1 MCESV
6 DFTSLLNNVA
16 VRTGL
21 VCNLCPHKC
30 NVDRSK
36 NKTGYCKTD
45 RQIHVSSIVLHKG
58 EEPVISGGKGIC
70 NLFFTHCN
78 LQCIYCQNYQI
89 SNNKLQDINWLSDLD
104 SVVRTIG
111 ELLPQSSGL
120 LGFVSP
126 SHQIFQ
132 MLLIIQELK
141 HRKLHPRIVY
151 NSNGYDDVNVLRQL
165 DDIVNIYLPDFKY
178 ADESLG
184 KKLSGV
190 KDYPEIALKA
200 IKEMIRQKGTSLRK
214 DENGI
219 AESGVI
225 IRHLVLPGF
234 IQNSKN
240 ALLMLANELG
250 TNIHISLMAQY
261 NPIPNIISEKELTRH
276 LCVEEYQEVADYM
289 DHLGFYRGWVQ
300 ELNSSYYY
308 NPDFKKKNPFE

>member
-16 VRTGL
+16 TGTGF

-30 NVDRSK
+30 NVDRSR

-45 RQIHVSSIVLHKG
+45 QQIHVSSIVLHKG
-58 EEPVISGGKGIC
+58 EEPVISGEKGIC

-89 SNNKLQDINWLSDLD
+89 SNNKLQDINWVSDLD

-141 HRKLHPRIVY
+141 HRKFFPGIVY
-151 NSNGYDDVNVLRQL
+151 NSNGYDNVDVLRL
-165 DDIVNIYLPDFKY
+165 FDDVVNIYLPDFKY
-178 ADESLG
+178 ADKSLG
-184 KKLSGV
+184 EKLSGV

-240 ALLMLANELG
+240 ALLMLADELG

-261 NPIPNIISEKELTRH
+261 NPISNIISEKVLTRN
-276 LCVEEYQEVADYM
+276 LSVEEYQEVVNYM
-289 DHLGFYRGWVQ
+289 DYLGFYKGWVQ
-300 ELNSSYYY
+300 ELSSSYHY
-308 NPDFKKKNPFE
+308 NPDFEKENPFE